1 MISAAPAN
9 RASALV
15 ADPGSISGASPTAR
29 AIAAVAAMISPIPMI
44 LRMFVPQ
51 SVSGGSKSYHPY
63 LLRIQIEGVDCKD
76 NLLSK
81 VSRVLEP

>member
-1 MISAAPAN
+1 MMSAAPAN

-15 ADPGSISGASPTAR
+15 ADPGSISGASTAR
-29 AIAAVAAMISPIPMI
+29 AIAAVAAMISAIPMI
-44 LRMFVPQ
+44 LRMSVPP
-51 SVSGGSKSYHPY
+51 SVSGGCTSYHPY